1 MQHKKNTLV
10 TLALGLAL
18 SGCAGLKLTL
28 INSSVRRPSNIA
40 MYFSVDRTN
49 GQPVGGLTADRFTI
63 FEDDRPVS
71 ALESRQTILNPQ
83 VAAVHYTLLL
93 VDMSGSVTESGQLP
107 QLQEAARVF
116 VERVERQ
123 QRVAVYAFDGSPNL
137 TPIVPF
143 TENAGG
149 AAAGINALST
159 FRARDPSTNLHG
171 AVVAGLQQLDR
182 SLATAT
188 QPLKF
193 GTLVVFTDGTDRAAR
208 VSREQMM
215 EAVRASQHAIFTIG
229 VGADLD
235 QGELREVGRN
245 GSVLQTDPAAIR
257 ASFEQIASQIEAYTQ
272 RYYLFSYCS
281 PARAGRHRV
290 RVEATAPDGLRG
302 SLEYEFDA
310 TGFGPNCDPNTPPN
324 FDIRRGDAAG
334 GRRGASGAASTG
346 ASGGVGVSV
355 NASASVSAGASAR

>member
-1 MQHKKNTLV
+1 MNRTLL
-10 TLALGLAL
+10 TAALALSV
-18 SGCAGLKLTL
+18 SGCAGLKLNL

-49 GQPVGGLTADRFTI
+49 GQPVGGLTADRYTI
-63 FEDDRPVS
+63 YEDDRPVS
-71 ALESRQTILNPQ
+71 ALESRQTILNPE

-93 VDMSGSVTESGQLP
+93 VDMSGSVTESGQVP

-123 QRVAVYAFDGSPNL
+123 QRVAVFAFDGSPTI

-143 TENAGG
+143 TESTGSAT
-149 AAAGINALST
+149 AGINQLSN
-159 FRARDPSTNLHG
+159 FRPRDPSTNFHG

-182 SLATAT
+182 SLASAT

-215 EAVRASQHAIFTIG
+215 EAVRGSQHSVFSIG
-229 VGADLD
+229 VGAEVD

-245 GSVLQTDPAAIR
+245 GVVLQTDPAAVR
-257 ASFEQIASQIEAYTQ
+257 TAFEQIAQQIEQYTQ

-281 PARAGRHRV
+281 PARAGQHRV
-290 RVEATAPDGLRG
+290 RVEASTTDGAHG
-302 SLEYEFDA
+302 SVEYQFDA

-324 FDIRRGDAAG
+324 FDVHRGEGAARRG
-334 GRRGASGAASTG
+334 TTTP
-346 ASGGVGVSV
+346 
-355 NASASVSAGASAR
+355 AR

>member
-1 MQHKKNTLV
+1 MKRTLLTAAMAV
-10 TLALGLAL
+10 ALT
-18 SGCAGLKLTL
+18 GCAGLRLNL

-49 GQPVGGLTADRFTI
+49 GQPVGGLTADRYTI

-93 VDMSGSVTESGQLP
+93 MDMSGSVTESGQVP

-123 QRVAVYAFDGSPNL
+123 QRVAVYAFDGSPTL
-137 TPIVPF
+137 TPVVPF

-149 AAAGINALST
+149 AAAGINALSNY
-159 FRARDPSTNLHG
+159 RPRDPSTNLHG

-182 SLATAT
+182 SLASAT

-215 EAVRASQHAIFTIG
+215 EAVRGSQHSVFSIG
-229 VGADLD
+229 VGAEVD
-235 QGELREVGRN
+235 QGELRDLGRN
-245 GSVLQTDPAAIR
+245 GTVLQTDPAAVR
-257 ASFEQIASQIEAYTQ
+257 TAFEQIATQIEAATQ

-281 PARAGRHRV
+281 PARAGQHRV
-290 RVEATAPDGLRG
+290 RVEASTPDGARG
-302 SLEYEFDA
+302 SIEYQFDA
-310 TGFGPNCDPNTPPN
+310 TGFAPNCDPNTPPN
-324 FDIRRGDAAG
+324 FDVRRGE
-334 GRRGASGAASTG
+334 GAARRAP
-346 ASGGVGVSV
+346 ASGG
-355 NASASVSAGASAR
+355 N

>member
-1 MQHKKNTLV
+1 MKRTLLSV
-10 TLALGLAL
+10 ALGVAL
-18 SGCAGLKLTL
+18 TGCAGLKLNL
-28 INSSVRRPSNIA
+28 INSSVRRPSNVA

-63 FEDDRPVS
+63 YEDDRPVS

-93 VDMSGSVTESGQLP
+93 MDMSGSVTESGQLP
-107 QLQEAARVF
+107 ALQEAARVF

-123 QRVAVYAFDGSPNL
+123 QRVAIYAFDGSTNL

-143 TENAGG
+143 TENAGS
-149 AAAGINALST
+149 ATAGINNLAS

-208 VSREQMM
+208 VTRDQMM
-215 EAVRASQHAIFTIG
+215 EAVRPSQHAIFSIG

-235 QGELREVGRN
+235 PGELREIGRN
-245 GSVLQTDPAAIR
+245 GAVLQSDPAAVR
-257 ASFEQIASQIEAYTQ
+257 TAFEQIATQIEQYTQ

-281 PARAGRHRV
+281 PARAGNHRV
-290 RVEATAPDGLRG
+290 RVEASTTDGARG
-302 SLEYEFDA
+302 SVEYQFDA
-310 TGFGPNCDPNTPPN
+310 TGFAPQCDPTTPPN
-324 FDIRRGDAAG
+324 FDVHRGE
-334 GRRGASGAASTG
+334 SGARRQGQAAAATG
-346 ASGGVGVSV
+346 A
-355 NASASVSAGASAR
+355 R

>member
-1 MQHKKNTLV
+1 MQSMRSLSSLKRTLLTAAMAV
-10 TLALGLAL
+10 AMT
-18 SGCAGLKLTL
+18 GCAGLKLNL

-49 GQPVGGLTADRFTI
+49 GQPVGGLTADRYTI

-93 VDMSGSVTESGQLP
+93 MDMSGSVTESGQVP

-137 TPIVPF
+137 TPVVPF
-143 TENAGG
+143 TESAGG
-149 AAAGINALST
+149 AAAGINALSN
-159 FRARDPSTNLHG
+159 FRPRDPSTNLHG
-171 AVVAGLQQLDR
+171 AVVAGIQQLDR
-182 SLATAT
+182 ALAAAT

-208 VSREQMM
+208 VTREQMM
-215 EAVRASQHAIFTIG
+215 ESVRGSQHSVFSIG
-229 VGADLD
+229 VGAEVD
-235 QGELREVGRN
+235 QGELRELGRN
-245 GSVLQTDPAAIR
+245 GAVLQTDPAAVR
-257 ASFEQIASQIEAYTQ
+257 TAFEQIATQIESYTQ

-281 PARAGRHRV
+281 PARAGQHRV
-290 RVEATAPDGLRG
+290 RVEASTPDGARG
-302 SLEYEFDA
+302 SVEYQFDA

-324 FDIRRGDAAG
+324 FDVHRGE
-334 GRRGASGAASTG
+334 GAARR
-346 ASGGVGVSV
+346 APA
-355 NASASVSAGASAR
+355 NAN

>member
-1 MQHKKNTLV
+1 MNRSLLTAA
-10 TLALGLAL
+10 LALSV
-18 SGCAGLKLTL
+18 SGCAGLKLNL

-49 GQPVGGLTADRFTI
+49 GQPVGGLTADRYTI
-63 FEDDRPVS
+63 YEDDRPVS
-71 ALESRQTILNPQ
+71 ALESRQTILNPE

-93 VDMSGSVTESGQLP
+93 VDMSGSVTESGQVP

-123 QRVAVYAFDGSPNL
+123 QRVAVYAFDGSPTI

-143 TENAGG
+143 TESTGSAT
-149 AAAGINALST
+149 AGINQLSN
-159 FRARDPSTNLHG
+159 FRPRDPSTNFHG

-182 SLATAT
+182 SLASAT

-215 EAVRASQHAIFTIG
+215 EAVRGSQHSVFSIG
-229 VGADLD
+229 VGAEVD

-245 GSVLQTDPAAIR
+245 GVVLQTDPAAVR
-257 ASFEQIASQIEAYTQ
+257 TAFEQIAQQIEQFTQ

-281 PARAGRHRV
+281 PARAGQHRV
-290 RVEATAPDGLRG
+290 RVEASTADGAHG
-302 SLEYEFDA
+302 SLEYQFDA

-324 FDIRRGDAAG
+324 FDVHRGEGAARRG
-334 GRRGASGAASTG
+334 SNTT
-346 ASGGVGVSV
+346 
-355 NASASVSAGASAR
+355 AR